1 MPMPDLKFLLDAD
14 MPISSAK
21 VIRSFGYDVVDV
33 RDIGMR
39 AATDQEIIHYALQNK
54 RIIVTKDTDFG
65 EIIRYPSH
73 PGAIIFRLPYTYTSK
88 ELNKT
93 LADFLNSVDDSK
105 LANAIIIVELGRYRR
120 RGLLKSDD

>member
-1 MPMPDLKFLLDAD
+1 MPDLKFLLDAD

-21 VIRSFGYDVVDV
+21 VIRSFGYDVEDV

-65 EIIRYPSH
+65 VVLRHPSH
-73 PGAIIFRLPYTYTSK
+73 PGAIIFRLPYTFTSK

-93 LADFLNSVDDSK
+93 LVDFLDSVDDSK

>member
-1 MPMPDLKFLLDAD
+1 MPDLKFLLDAD

-21 VIRSFGYDVVDV
+21 VIRSFGYDVEDV

-65 EIIRYPSH
+65 EVLRHPSH
-73 PGAIIFRLPYTYTSK
+73 PGAIIFRLPYTFTSK

-93 LADFLNSVDDSK
+93 LVDFLDSVDDSK

>member
-1 MPMPDLKFLLDAD
+1 MPDLKFLLDAD

-21 VIRSFGYDVVDV
+21 VIRSFGYDVEDV

-65 EIIRYPSH
+65 EILRYPSH

>member
-1 MPMPDLKFLLDAD
+1 MPDLKFLLDAD

-21 VIRSFGYDVVDV
+21 VIRSLGYDVVDV

-39 AATDQEIIHYALQNK
+39 AATDQEIIHYALKNK

-65 EIIRYPSH
+65 EIIRHPSH
-73 PGAIIFRLPYTYTSK
+73 PGAIIFRLSYTYTSK

-105 LANAIIIVELGRYRR
+105 LANAIINVELGRYRR

>member
-1 MPMPDLKFLLDAD
+1 MPDLKFLLDAD

-93 LADFLNSVDDSK
+93 LVDFLNSVDDSK